1 MNSRT
6 IILVKVQGN
15 EIRGL
20 EFQRKVV
27 RKMLGMP
34 GKEGTKFCGG
44 EGEVENVSDSQQ
56 CGNIGKSFTH
66 ADSFHCSRLMKP
78 ELPSSL
84 DTENLVNYLSRTTQM
99 LTGATPYI
107 THTHKKAMGPMII
120 KSIQIS
126 GLSKGGAWRRGECE
140 DMTGGDGS
148 N

>member
-1 MNSRT
+1 MNSRA

-56 CGNIGKSFTH
+56 CRNIGKFFTST
-66 ADSFHCSRLMKP
+66 DSFHCSRLMKP
-78 ELPSSL
+78 ELPSPL
-84 DTENLVNYLSRTTQM
+84 DTESLVNYLSRTTQM
-99 LTGATPYI
+99 LTGATSYI
-107 THTHKKAMGPMII
+107 SKKKKKKTWAP
-120 KSIQIS
+120 
-126 GLSKGGAWRRGECE
+126 
-140 DMTGGDGS
+140 
-148 N
+148 